1 MFGWVL
7 DFLGPNCDA
16 SPDRDFLCVCN
27 FVWGNFLVIHWIW
40 KPKFVM
46 LLHPHLIFVSM
57 NSSRV
62 VFCWM
67 FDMVWDFLGLK
78 PHNVTSAVLHVW
90 VHEFTSSHLARD
102 FLAIEVQTY
111 DHLITEFQFWVCE
124 VVLHHLIMDVPGR
137 SQEGCF
143 WKTTYTCGFSFL
155 SCLLHALHM

>member
-1 MFGWVL
+1 MFGSVL

-16 SPDRDFLCVCN
+16 SPDRDFLCVCD
-27 FVWGNFLVIHWIW
+27 FVWGNFLGDSLDLKAQICDAPSSTFNFCVHEFF
-40 KPKFVM
+40 PSCF
-46 LLHPHLIFVSM
+46 LL
-57 NSSRV
+57 
-62 VFCWM
+62 
-67 FDMVWDFLGLK
+67 DVWYGLGL
-78 PHNVTSAVLHVW
+78 PWTEALWTHVW

-102 FLAIEVQTY
+102 FLAMEVQTY

-143 WKTTYTCGFSFL
+143 WNTTCTCGFSFL